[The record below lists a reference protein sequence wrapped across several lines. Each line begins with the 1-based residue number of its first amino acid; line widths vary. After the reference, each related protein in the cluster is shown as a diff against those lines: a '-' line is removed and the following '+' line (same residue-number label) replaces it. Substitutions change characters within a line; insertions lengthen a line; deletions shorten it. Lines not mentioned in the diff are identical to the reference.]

1 MITSQTNPV
10 EVMRT
15 RQLLEPEI
23 ARLAALNATAQN
35 IDEMRLCMA
44 KSRVA
49 ETWRNY
55 ESWDNRLHRVIA
67 EATQNKLL
75 LALFDT
81 LNSVRRVVVW
91 GRLRHNK
98 PKPDSGHHSFVEHE
112 AIVEAIAERDMARA
126 ADSMRR
132 SGIGSQEPSRR
143 LRQQR
148 LSARKLCASEKEYED
163 PNASMGHKTTLSELI
178 KCVCYRELS
187 RRNQGQSGHPIFDV
201 RFRGQSGRVRE
212 GLNRSAISQH
222 RKFAGV
228 EILLSERLE
237 STRIGHSR
245 RPP

>member
-1 MITSQTNPV
+1 MAPARTEEIGSRPVADSTDIRMITSQTNPV

-67 EATQNKLL
+67 KATQIKLL

-98 PKPDSGHHSFVEHE
+98 SKPDSGHHSFVEHE

-132 SGIGSQEPSRR
+132 
-143 LRQQR
+143 
-148 LSARKLCASEKEYED
+148 
-163 PNASMGHKTTLSELI
+163 H
-178 KCVCYRELS
+178 
-187 RRNQGQSGHPIFDV
+187 
-201 RFRGQSGRVRE
+201 
-212 GLNRSAISQH
+212 
-222 RKFAGV
+222 
-228 EILLSERLE
+228 LE
-237 STRIGHSR
+237 SVRKSLVEGYTNNG
-245 RPP
+245 

>member
-1 MITSQTNPV
+1 MQRENALAPPLDRLKAFIAEGDYQLNSRLPPERELCRRLGFTRTALRKSLATLESEGQLWRHVGKGTFIGSRPVADSTDIRMITSQTNPV

-112 AIVEAIAERDMARA
+112 AIVEAIAERDMSRA

-132 SGIGSQEPSRR
+132 
-143 LRQQR
+143 
-148 LSARKLCASEKEYED
+148 
-163 PNASMGHKTTLSELI
+163 H
-178 KCVCYRELS
+178 
-187 RRNQGQSGHPIFDV
+187 
-201 RFRGQSGRVRE
+201 
-212 GLNRSAISQH
+212 
-222 RKFAGV
+222 
-228 EILLSERLE
+228 LE
-237 STRIGHSR
+237 SVRKSLVEGYANNG
-245 RPP
+245 